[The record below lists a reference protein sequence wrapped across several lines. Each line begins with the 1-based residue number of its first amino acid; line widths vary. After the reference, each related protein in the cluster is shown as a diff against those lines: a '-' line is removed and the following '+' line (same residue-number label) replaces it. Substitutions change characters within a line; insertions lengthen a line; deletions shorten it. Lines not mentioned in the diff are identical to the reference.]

1 MKLKTVPK
9 IRADCISCNGDS
21 SVRIREGINKVVP
34 SFGISVYPLQ
44 QLFLA
49 LSVVEGLDGNTELRN
64 DVNTNVVSGAVG
76 VPQKEVFG
84 DKKKQRFLC
93 AAIEQP

>member
-9 IRADCISCNGDS
+9 IRADCRSCNGDS
-21 SVRIREGINKVVP
+21 TVRIREGINKVVP

-76 VPQKEVFG
+76 MPQRKIFGCKEAKVF
-84 DKKKQRFLC
+84 L
-93 AAIEQP
+93 